1 MRWVAMSFMIMGIFL
16 PSSMLLAQD
25 EIQEVFSGPQPGESM
40 EAFDVQYAFDD
51 TAGMTMQPLKEA
63 GDRPTLLIFAH
74 QLTRPSIA
82 LTRVLTKFAEQHQKI
97 LYTNMIFLTDDVTAT
112 QQRLTAARRALPTKT
127 HVTIAPQG
135 IEGPGAYGLNRKV
148 TLTIVFGDDQKVI
161 FNSAL
166 IEPSVQA
173 DALKIITHIA
183 KALKVKVPTLAEL
196 SAQPRMAASGE
207 IDARA
212 LLGPVL
218 NKEATEAEVN
228 TAAKKIEA
236 EFAKKPNVANQI
248 GRIAQR
254 IIDSGK
260 LENYGTKRAQ
270 FYLFKWAG
278 LYGKPKK

>member
-1 MRWVAMSFMIMGIFL
+1 MIMLFSQ
-16 PSSMLLAQD
+16 SSMLLAQD
-25 EIQEVFSGPQPGESM
+25 EVQQVFSGPQPGESM
-40 EAFDVQYAFDD
+40 EAFDVQYAFGDA
-51 TAGMTMQPLKEA
+51 AGMTMQPLKEA
-63 GDRPTLLIFAH
+63 GDKPTLLIFNH
-74 QLTRPSIA
+74 KLTRPAIG
-82 LTRVLTKFAEQHQKI
+82 LTRVLTKFAEQHSES

-112 QQRLTAARRALPTKT
+112 QQRLTAARRALPSKT

-148 TLTIVFGDDQKVI
+148 TLTIVFGDEQKVI
-161 FNSAL
+161 SNTAL

-196 SAQPRMAASGE
+196 NAQPRMAASGE

-228 TAAKKIEA
+228 IAAKKIEA
-236 EFAKKPNVANQI
+236 EFTKKPNVATQI

-254 IIDSGK
+254 IIDSGQ

-270 FYLFKWAG
+270 YYLFKWAG

>member
-1 MRWVAMSFMIMGIFL
+1 MIMLFSQ
-16 PSSMLLAQD
+16 SSMLLAQD
-25 EIQEVFSGPQPGESM
+25 EVQQVFSGPQPGESM
-40 EAFDVQYAFDD
+40 EAFDVQYAFGD
-51 TAGMTMQPLKEA
+51 TAGTTMQPLKEA
-63 GDRPTLLIFAH
+63 GDRSTLLIFAH
-74 QLTRPSIA
+74 QLTRPSLA
-82 LTRVLTKFAEQHQKI
+82 LTRVLTKFAEQHSES

-112 QQRLTAARRALPTKT
+112 QQRLTAARRALPSKT

-148 TLTIVFGDDQKVI
+148 TLTIVFGDEQKVI
-161 FNSAL
+161 SNTAL

-196 SAQPRMAASGE
+196 NAQPRMAASGE

-228 TAAKKIEA
+228 IAAKKIEA
-236 EFAKKPNVANQI
+236 EFTKKPNVATQI

-254 IIDSGK
+254 IIDSGQ

-278 LYGKPKK
+278 LYGKPRK

>member
-1 MRWVAMSFMIMGIFL
+1 MIMLFSQ
-16 PSSMLLAQD
+16 SSMLLAQD
-25 EIQEVFSGPQPGESM
+25 EVQQVFSGPQPGESM
-40 EAFDVQYAFDD
+40 EAFDVQYAFGDA
-51 TAGMTMQPLKEA
+51 AGMTMQPLKEA
-63 GDRPTLLIFAH
+63 GDKPTLLIFNH
-74 QLTRPSIA
+74 KLTRPAIG

-112 QQRLTAARRALPTKT
+112 QQRLTAARRALPSKT

-148 TLTIVFGDDQKVI
+148 TLTIVFGDEQKVI
-161 FNSAL
+161 SNTAL

-196 SAQPRMAASGE
+196 NAQPRMAASGE

-236 EFAKKPNVANQI
+236 EFAKKPNVATQI

>member
-1 MRWVAMSFMIMGIFL
+1 MRWVFRSFFMIMLFSQ
-16 PSSMLLAQD
+16 SSMLLAQD
-25 EIQEVFSGPQPGESM
+25 EVQQVFSGPQPGESM
-40 EAFDVQYAFDD
+40 EAFDVQYAFGDA
-51 TAGMTMQPLKEA
+51 AGMTMQPLKEA
-63 GDRPTLLIFAH
+63 GDKPTLLIFNH
-74 QLTRPSIA
+74 KLTRPAIG
-82 LTRVLTKFAEQHQKI
+82 LTRVLTKFAEQHSES

-112 QQRLTAARRALPTKT
+112 QQRLTAARRALPSKT

-148 TLTIVFGDDQKVI
+148 TLTIVFGDEQKVI
-161 FNSAL
+161 SNTAL

-196 SAQPRMAASGE
+196 GVESRMAPAGE

-212 LLGPVL
+212 LLGPLL
-218 NKEATEAEVN
+218 NKEATVAEVN
-228 TAAKKIEA
+228 AAAKKIEA
-236 EFAKKPNVANQI
+236 EFAKKPNVATHI
-248 GRIAQR
+248 GGIAQR

-260 LENYGTKRAQ
+260 LENYGTERAQ

>member
-1 MRWVAMSFMIMGIFL
+1 MRWVAISFMLMGIFL
-16 PSSMLLAQD
+16 QGSMLLAQD
-25 EIQEVFSGPQPGESM
+25 EVQQVFSGPQPGESM
-40 EAFDVQYAFDD
+40 EAFDVQYAFGD
-51 TAGMTMQPLKEA
+51 TAGTTMQPLKEA
-63 GDRPTLLIFAH
+63 GDRSTLLIFAH
-74 QLTRPSIA
+74 QLTRPSLA

-127 HVTIAPQG
+127 DVTIAPQG

-166 IEPSVQA
+166 IEPSVQT

-196 SAQPRMAASGE
+196 NAQPRMAASGE

-228 TAAKKIEA
+228 IAAKKIEA
-236 EFAKKPNVANQI
+236 EFTKKPNAATQI

-254 IIDSGK
+254 IIDSGQ

-270 FYLFKWAG
+270 YYLFKWAG
-278 LYGKPKK
+278 LYGKPRK

>member
-1 MRWVAMSFMIMGIFL
+1 MRWVLMSFFMMMLFSQ
-16 PSSMLLAQD
+16 SSMLLAQD
-25 EIQEVFSGPQPGESM
+25 EVQQVFSGPQPGESM
-40 EAFDVQYAFDD
+40 EAFDVQYAFGDA
-51 TAGMTMQPLKEA
+51 AGMTMQPLKEA
-63 GDRPTLLIFAH
+63 GDKPTLLIFNH
-74 QLTRPSIA
+74 KLTRPAIG
-82 LTRVLTKFAEQHQKI
+82 LTRVLTKFAEQHSES

-112 QQRLTAARRALPTKT
+112 QQRLTAARRALPAKT

-148 TLTIVFGDDQKVI
+148 TLTIVFGDKQKVI
-161 FNSAL
+161 SNTAL

-196 SAQPRMAASGE
+196 GVESRMAPAGE
-207 IDARA
+207 INTRV
-212 LLGPVL
+212 LLGPLV
-218 NKEATEAEVN
+218 NKEATVAQVN
-228 TAAKKIEA
+228 AAAKTIEA
-236 EFAKKPNVANQI
+236 EFAKKPNVATHI
-248 GRIAQR
+248 GGIAQR

-260 LENYGTKRAQ
+260 LENYGTERAQ

>member
-1 MRWVAMSFMIMGIFL
+1 MRWVLMSFFMMMLFL
-16 PSSMLLAQD
+16 QSSMLLAQD
-25 EIQEVFSGPQPGESM
+25 EVQQVFSGPQPGESM
-40 EAFDVQYAFDD
+40 EAFDVQYAFGDA
-51 TAGMTMQPLKEA
+51 AGMTMQPLKEA
-63 GDRPTLLIFAH
+63 GDKPTLLIFNH
-74 QLTRPSIA
+74 KLTRPAIG
-82 LTRVLTKFAEQHQKI
+82 LTRVLTKFAEQHSES

-112 QQRLTAARRALPTKT
+112 QQRLTAARRALPSKT

-148 TLTIVFGDDQKVI
+148 TLTIVFGDKQKVI
-161 FNSAL
+161 SNTAL

-196 SAQPRMAASGE
+196 GVESRMAPAGE
-207 IDARA
+207 INTRV
-212 LLGPVL
+212 LLGPLV
-218 NKEATEAEVN
+218 NKEATVAQVN
-228 TAAKKIEA
+228 AAAKTIEA
-236 EFAKKPNVANQI
+236 EFAKKPNVATHI
-248 GRIAQR
+248 GGIAQR

-260 LENYGTKRAQ
+260 LENYGTERAQ

>member
-1 MRWVAMSFMIMGIFL
+1 MIMLFSQ
-16 PSSMLLAQD
+16 SSMLLAQD
-25 EIQEVFSGPQPGESM
+25 EVQQVFSGPQPGESM
-40 EAFDVQYAFDD
+40 EAFDVQYAFGDA
-51 TAGMTMQPLKEA
+51 AGMTMQPLKEA
-63 GDRPTLLIFAH
+63 GDKPTLLIFNH
-74 QLTRPSIA
+74 KLTRPAIG
-82 LTRVLTKFAEQHQKI
+82 LTRVLTKFAEQHSES

-112 QQRLTAARRALPTKT
+112 QQRLTAARRALPSKT

-161 FNSAL
+161 FNTAL

-196 SAQPRMAASGE
+196 NAQPRMAASGE

-228 TAAKKIEA
+228 IAAKKIEA
-236 EFAKKPNVANQI
+236 EFTKKPNVATQI

-254 IIDSGK
+254 IIDSGQ

-278 LYGKPKK
+278 LYGKPRK

>member
-1 MRWVAMSFMIMGIFL
+1 MIMLFSQ
-16 PSSMLLAQD
+16 SSMLLAQD
-25 EIQEVFSGPQPGESM
+25 EVQQVFSGPQPGESM
-40 EAFDVQYAFDD
+40 EAFDVQYAFGDA
-51 TAGMTMQPLKEA
+51 AGMTMQPLKEA
-63 GDRPTLLIFAH
+63 GDKPTLLIFNH
-74 QLTRPSIA
+74 KLTRPAIG

-148 TLTIVFGDDQKVI
+148 TLTIVFGDEQKVI
-161 FNSAL
+161 SNTAL

-196 SAQPRMAASGE
+196 NAQPRMAASGE

-228 TAAKKIEA
+228 IAAKKIEA
-236 EFAKKPNVANQI
+236 EFTKKPNVATQI

-254 IIDSGK
+254 IIDSGQ

-278 LYGKPKK
+278 LYGKPRK

>member
-1 MRWVAMSFMIMGIFL
+1 MIMLFSQ
-16 PSSMLLAQD
+16 SSMLLAQD
-25 EIQEVFSGPQPGESM
+25 EVQQVFSGPQPGESM
-40 EAFDVQYAFDD
+40 EAFDVQYAFGDA
-51 TAGMTMQPLKEA
+51 AGMTMQPLKEA
-63 GDRPTLLIFAH
+63 GDKPTLLIFNH
-74 QLTRPSIA
+74 KLTRPAIG
-82 LTRVLTKFAEQHQKI
+82 LTRVLTKFAEQHSES

-112 QQRLTAARRALPTKT
+112 QQRLTAARRALPSKT

-148 TLTIVFGDDQKVI
+148 TLTIVFGDKQKVI
-161 FNSAL
+161 SNTAL

-196 SAQPRMAASGE
+196 NAQPRMAASGE

-228 TAAKKIEA
+228 IAAKKIEA
-236 EFAKKPNVANQI
+236 EFTKKPNVATQI

-254 IIDSGK
+254 IIDSGQ

-278 LYGKPKK
+278 LYGKPRK

>member
-1 MRWVAMSFMIMGIFL
+1 MRWVLMSFFMMMLFSQ
-16 PSSMLLAQD
+16 SSMLLAQD
-25 EIQEVFSGPQPGESM
+25 EVQQVFSGPQPGESM
-40 EAFDVQYAFDD
+40 EAFDVQYAFGDA
-51 TAGMTMQPLKEA
+51 AGMTMQPLKEA
-63 GDRPTLLIFAH
+63 GDKPTLLIFNH
-74 QLTRPSIA
+74 KLTRPAIG
-82 LTRVLTKFAEQHQKI
+82 LTRVLTKFAEQHSES

-112 QQRLTAARRALPTKT
+112 QQRLTAARRALPSKT

-148 TLTIVFGDDQKVI
+148 TLTIVFGDEQKVI
-161 FNSAL
+161 SNTAL

-196 SAQPRMAASGE
+196 NAQPRMAASGE

-228 TAAKKIEA
+228 IAAKKIEA
-236 EFAKKPNVANQI
+236 EFTKKPNVATQI

-254 IIDSGK
+254 IIDSGQ

-270 FYLFKWAG
+270 YYLFKWAG
-278 LYGKPKK
+278 LYGKPRK

>member
-25 EIQEVFSGPQPGESM
+25 EIQQVFSGPQPGESM

>member
-1 MRWVAMSFMIMGIFL
+1 MIMLFSQ
-16 PSSMLLAQD
+16 SSMLLAQD
-25 EIQEVFSGPQPGESM
+25 EVQQVFSGPQPGESM
-40 EAFDVQYAFDD
+40 EAFDVQYAFGDA
-51 TAGMTMQPLKEA
+51 AGMTMQPLKEA
-63 GDRPTLLIFAH
+63 GDKPTLLIFNH
-74 QLTRPSIA
+74 KLTRPAIG
-82 LTRVLTKFAEQHQKI
+82 LTRVLTKFAEQHSES

-112 QQRLTAARRALPTKT
+112 QQRLTAARRALPSKT

-148 TLTIVFGDDQKVI
+148 TLTIVFGDEQKVI
-161 FNSAL
+161 SNTAL

-196 SAQPRMAASGE
+196 NAQPRMAASGE

-228 TAAKKIEA
+228 IAAKKIEA
-236 EFAKKPNVANQI
+236 EFTKKPNVATQI

-254 IIDSGK
+254 IIDSGQ

-270 FYLFKWAG
+270 YYLFKWAG
-278 LYGKPKK
+278 LYGKPRK

>member
-1 MRWVAMSFMIMGIFL
+1 MIMLFSQ
-16 PSSMLLAQD
+16 SSMLLAQD
-25 EIQEVFSGPQPGESM
+25 EVQQVFSGPQPGESM
-40 EAFDVQYAFDD
+40 EAFDVQYAFGD

-63 GDRPTLLIFAH
+63 GDKPTLLIFNH
-74 QLTRPSIA
+74 KLTRPAIG
-82 LTRVLTKFAEQHQKI
+82 LTRVLTKFAEQHSES

-112 QQRLTAARRALPTKT
+112 QQRLTAARRALPSKT

-148 TLTIVFGDDQKVI
+148 TLTIVFGDEQKVI
-161 FNSAL
+161 SNTAL

-196 SAQPRMAASGE
+196 NAQPRMAASGE

-228 TAAKKIEA
+228 IAAKKIEA
-236 EFAKKPNVANQI
+236 EFTKKPNVATQI

-254 IIDSGK
+254 IIDSGQ

-278 LYGKPKK
+278 LYGKPRK

>member
-1 MRWVAMSFMIMGIFL
+1 MRWVLMSFFMMMLFSQ
-16 PSSMLLAQD
+16 SSMLLAQD
-25 EIQEVFSGPQPGESM
+25 EVQQVFSGPQPGESM
-40 EAFDVQYAFDD
+40 EAFDVQYAFGDA
-51 TAGMTMQPLKEA
+51 AGMTMQPLKEA
-63 GDRPTLLIFAH
+63 GDKPTLLIFNH
-74 QLTRPSIA
+74 KLTRPAIG
-82 LTRVLTKFAEQHQKI
+82 LTRVLTKFAEQHSES

-112 QQRLTAARRALPTKT
+112 QQRLTAARRALPSKT

-148 TLTIVFGDDQKVI
+148 TLTIVFGDKQKVI
-161 FNSAL
+161 SNTAL

-196 SAQPRMAASGE
+196 GVESRMAPAGE
-207 IDARA
+207 INTRV
-212 LLGPVL
+212 LLGPL
-218 NKEATEAEVN
+218 INKEATVAQVN
-228 TAAKKIEA
+228 AAAKTIEA
-236 EFAKKPNVANQI
+236 EFAKKPNVATHI
-248 GRIAQR
+248 GGIAQR

-260 LENYGTKRAQ
+260 LENYGTERAQ

>member
-1 MRWVAMSFMIMGIFL
+1 MSFFMMMLFSQ
-16 PSSMLLAQD
+16 SSMLLAQD
-25 EIQEVFSGPQPGESM
+25 EVQQVFSGPQPGESM
-40 EAFDVQYAFDD
+40 EAFDVQYAFGDA
-51 TAGMTMQPLKEA
+51 AGMTMQPLKEA
-63 GDRPTLLIFAH
+63 GDKPTLLIFNH
-74 QLTRPSIA
+74 KLTRPAIG
-82 LTRVLTKFAEQHQKI
+82 LTRVLTKFAEQHSES

-112 QQRLTAARRALPTKT
+112 QQRLTAARRALPSKT

-148 TLTIVFGDDQKVI
+148 TLTIVFGDKQKVI
-161 FNSAL
+161 SNTAL

-196 SAQPRMAASGE
+196 GVESRMAPAGE
-207 IDARA
+207 INTRA
-212 LLGPVL
+212 LLGPL
-218 NKEATEAEVN
+218 INKEATVAQVN
-228 TAAKKIEA
+228 AAAKTIEA
-236 EFAKKPNVANQI
+236 EFAKKPNVATHI
-248 GRIAQR
+248 GGIAQR

-260 LENYGTKRAQ
+260 LENYGTERAQ

>member
-1 MRWVAMSFMIMGIFL
+1 MRWVTTSFFMMVVCSQ
-16 PSSMLLAQD
+16 SSMLLAQD
-25 EIQEVFSGPQPGESM
+25 EAQQVFSGPQPGESM
-40 EAFDVQYAFDD
+40 EAFDVQYAFGDI
-51 TAGMTMQPLKEA
+51 AGVTMQPLQEA
-63 GDRPTLLIFAH
+63 GDKPTLLIFVH
-74 QLTRPSIA
+74 KLTRPAIG
-82 LTRVLTKFAEQHQKI
+82 LTRVLTKFAEQHQKS

-112 QQRLTAARRALPTKT
+112 QQRLTAARQALPTKT

-148 TLTIVFGDDQKVI
+148 TLTILFGDEQKVI
-161 FNSAL
+161 SNTAL

-196 SAQPRMAASGE
+196 GVEPRMAAAGA

-218 NKEATEAEVN
+218 NKAATVVEVN
-228 TAAKKIEA
+228 AAAKKVEA
-236 EFAKKPNVANQI
+236 EFAKKPNVATHI
-248 GRIAQR
+248 GGIAQR

>member
-1 MRWVAMSFMIMGIFL
+1 MRWVLMSFFMMMLFSQ
-16 PSSMLLAQD
+16 SSMLLAQD
-25 EIQEVFSGPQPGESM
+25 EVQQVFSGPQPGESM
-40 EAFDVQYAFDD
+40 EAFDVQYAFGDA
-51 TAGMTMQPLKEA
+51 AGMTMQPLKEA
-63 GDRPTLLIFAH
+63 GDKPTLLIFNH
-74 QLTRPSIA
+74 KLTRPAIG
-82 LTRVLTKFAEQHQKI
+82 LTRVLTKFAEQHSES

-112 QQRLTAARRALPTKT
+112 QQRLTAARRALPSKT

-148 TLTIVFGDDQKVI
+148 TLTIVFGDKQKVI
-161 FNSAL
+161 SNTAL

-196 SAQPRMAASGE
+196 GVESRMAPAGE
-207 IDARA
+207 INTRA
-212 LLGPVL
+212 WLGPL
-218 NKEATEAEVN
+218 INKEATVAQVN
-228 TAAKKIEA
+228 AAAKTIEA
-236 EFAKKPNVANQI
+236 EFAKKPNVATHI
-248 GRIAQR
+248 GGIAQR

-260 LENYGTKRAQ
+260 LENYGTERAQ

>member
-1 MRWVAMSFMIMGIFL
+1 MRWVLMSFFMMMLFSQ
-16 PSSMLLAQD
+16 SSMLLAQD
-25 EIQEVFSGPQPGESM
+25 EVQQVFSGPQPGESM

-51 TAGMTMQPLKEA
+51 AAGMTMQPLKEA
-63 GDRPTLLIFAH
+63 GDKPTLLIFNH
-74 QLTRPSIA
+74 KLTRPAIG
-82 LTRVLTKFAEQHQKI
+82 LTRVLTKFAEQHSES

-112 QQRLTAARRALPTKT
+112 QQRLTAARRALPSKT

-148 TLTIVFGDDQKVI
+148 TLTIVFGDKQKVI
-161 FNSAL
+161 SNTAL

-196 SAQPRMAASGE
+196 GVESRMAPAGE
-207 IDARA
+207 INTRV
-212 LLGPVL
+212 LLGPLV
-218 NKEATEAEVN
+218 NKEATVAQVN
-228 TAAKKIEA
+228 AAAKTIEA
-236 EFAKKPNVANQI
+236 EFAKKPNVATHI
-248 GRIAQR
+248 GGIAQR

-260 LENYGTKRAQ
+260 LENYGTERAQ

>member
-1 MRWVAMSFMIMGIFL
+1 MRWILRSFFMIMLFSQ
-16 PSSMLLAQD
+16 SSMLLAQD
-25 EIQEVFSGPQPGESM
+25 EVQQVFSGPQPGESM
-40 EAFDVQYAFDD
+40 EAFDVQYAFGDA
-51 TAGMTMQPLKEA
+51 AGMTMQPLKEA
-63 GDRPTLLIFAH
+63 GDKPTLLIFNH
-74 QLTRPSIA
+74 KLTRPAIG
-82 LTRVLTKFAEQHQKI
+82 LTRVLTKFAEQHSES

-112 QQRLTAARRALPTKT
+112 QQRLTAARRALPSKT

-148 TLTIVFGDDQKVI
+148 TLTIVFGDEQKVI
-161 FNSAL
+161 SNTAL

-196 SAQPRMAASGE
+196 GVESRMAPAGE

-212 LLGPVL
+212 LLGPLL
-218 NKEATEAEVN
+218 NKAATVAEVN
-228 TAAKKIEA
+228 AAAKKIEA
-236 EFAKKPNVANQI
+236 EFAKKPNVATHI
-248 GRIAQR
+248 GGIAQR

-260 LENYGTKRAQ
+260 LENYGTERAQ

>member
-1 MRWVAMSFMIMGIFL
+1 MIMLFSQ
-16 PSSMLLAQD
+16 SSMLLAQD
-25 EIQEVFSGPQPGESM
+25 EVQQVFSGPQPGESM
-40 EAFDVQYAFDD
+40 EAFDVQYAFGDA
-51 TAGMTMQPLKEA
+51 AGMTMQPLKEA
-63 GDRPTLLIFAH
+63 GDKPTLLIFNH
-74 QLTRPSIA
+74 KLTRPAIG
-82 LTRVLTKFAEQHQKI
+82 LTRVLTKFAEQHSES

-112 QQRLTAARRALPTKT
+112 QQRLTAARRALPSKT

-148 TLTIVFGDDQKVI
+148 TLTIVFGDEQKVI
-161 FNSAL
+161 SNTAL

-228 TAAKKIEA
+228 IAAKKIEA
-236 EFAKKPNVANQI
+236 EFTKKPNVATQI

-254 IIDSGK
+254 IIDSGQ

-278 LYGKPKK
+278 LYGKPRK

>member
-1 MRWVAMSFMIMGIFL
+1 MRWVTMSLTMMVGFSQ
-16 PSSMLLAQD
+16 SSILLAQD
-25 EIQEVFSGPQPGESM
+25 EAQQVFSGPQPGESM
-40 EAFDVQYAFDD
+40 EAFDVQYAFGD
-51 TAGMTMQPLKEA
+51 TAGVTMQPLKKA
-63 GDRPTLLIFAH
+63 GDKPTLLIFVH
-74 QLTRPSIA
+74 KLTRPAIG
-82 LTRVLTKFAEQHQKI
+82 LTRVLTKFAEQHQKS

-112 QQRLTAARRALPTKT
+112 QQRLIAARRALPIKT

-148 TLTIVFGDDQKVI
+148 TLTILFGDNQKVI
-161 FNSAL
+161 SNTAL

-183 KALKVKVPTLAEL
+183 QALKVKVPTLAEL
-196 SAQPRMAASGE
+196 GVESRMAAAGE

-218 NKEATEAEVN
+218 NKAATVAEVN
-228 TAAKKIEA
+228 AAAKKVEA
-236 EFAKKPNVANQI
+236 EFAKKPNVATHI
-248 GRIAQR
+248 GGIAQR

>member
-1 MRWVAMSFMIMGIFL
+1 MRWVLMSFFMMMLFSQ
-16 PSSMLLAQD
+16 SSMLLAQD
-25 EIQEVFSGPQPGESM
+25 EVQQVFSGPQPGESM
-40 EAFDVQYAFDD
+40 EAFDVQYAFGDA
-51 TAGMTMQPLKEA
+51 AGMTMQPLKEA
-63 GDRPTLLIFAH
+63 GDKPTLLIFNH
-74 QLTRPSIA
+74 KLTRPAIG
-82 LTRVLTKFAEQHQKI
+82 LTRVLTKFAEQHSES

-112 QQRLTAARRALPTKT
+112 QQRLTAARRALPSKT

-148 TLTIVFGDDQKVI
+148 TLTIVFGDKQKVI
-161 FNSAL
+161 SNTAL

-196 SAQPRMAASGE
+196 GVESRMAPAGE
-207 IDARA
+207 INTRV
-212 LLGPVL
+212 LLGPLV
-218 NKEATEAEVN
+218 NKEATVAQVN
-228 TAAKKIEA
+228 AAAKTIEA
-236 EFAKKPNVANQI
+236 EFAKKPNVATHI
-248 GRIAQR
+248 GGIAQR

-260 LENYGTKRAQ
+260 LENYGTERAQ

>member
-1 MRWVAMSFMIMGIFL
+1 MIMLFSQ
-16 PSSMLLAQD
+16 SSMLLAQD
-25 EIQEVFSGPQPGESM
+25 EVQQVFSGPQPGESM
-40 EAFDVQYAFDD
+40 EAFDVQYAFGDA
-51 TAGMTMQPLKEA
+51 AGMTMQPLKEA
-63 GDRPTLLIFAH
+63 GDKPTLLIFNH
-74 QLTRPSIA
+74 KLTRPAIG
-82 LTRVLTKFAEQHQKI
+82 LTRVLTKFAEQHSES

-112 QQRLTAARRALPTKT
+112 QQRLTAARRALSSKT

-148 TLTIVFGDDQKVI
+148 TLTIVFGDEQKVI
-161 FNSAL
+161 SNTAL

-196 SAQPRMAASGE
+196 NAQPRMAASGE

-228 TAAKKIEA
+228 IAAKKIEA
-236 EFAKKPNVANQI
+236 EFTKKPNVATQI

-254 IIDSGK
+254 IIDSGQ

-270 FYLFKWAG
+270 YYLFKWAG
-278 LYGKPKK
+278 LYGKPRK

>member
-1 MRWVAMSFMIMGIFL
+1 MRWVTTSFFMMMVCSQ
-16 PSSMLLAQD
+16 SSMLLAQD
-25 EIQEVFSGPQPGESM
+25 EAQQVFSGPQPGESM
-40 EAFDVQYAFDD
+40 EAFDVQYAFGDI
-51 TAGMTMQPLKEA
+51 AGVTMQPLQEA
-63 GDRPTLLIFAH
+63 GDKPTLLIFVH
-74 QLTRPSIA
+74 KLTRPAIG
-82 LTRVLTKFAEQHQKI
+82 LTRVLTKFAEQHQKS
-97 LYTNMIFLTDDVTAT
+97 LYTNMIFLTDDVTAM

-148 TLTIVFGDDQKVI
+148 TLTIVFGDEQKVI
-161 FNSAL
+161 SNTAL

-173 DALKIITHIA
+173 DALKVITHIA

-196 SAQPRMAASGE
+196 GVEPRMAAAGA

-218 NKEATEAEVN
+218 NKAATVVEVN
-228 TAAKKIEA
+228 AAAKKVEA
-236 EFAKKPNVANQI
+236 EFAKKPNVATHI
-248 GRIAQR
+248 GGIAQR

-278 LYGKPKK
+278 LYGEPKK